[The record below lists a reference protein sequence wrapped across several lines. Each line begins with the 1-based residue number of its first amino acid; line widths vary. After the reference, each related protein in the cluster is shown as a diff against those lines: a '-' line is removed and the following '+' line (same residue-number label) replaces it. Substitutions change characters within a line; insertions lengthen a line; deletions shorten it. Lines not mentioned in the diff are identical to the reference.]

1 MLMNHL
7 TIRKIPH
14 ELGLAL
20 DREVRRRGLSLNET
34 VKQLLERALGL
45 DPEQTLDNGLKR
57 LAGGWSKKGLT
68 EFEKATELFEKVDEA
83 EWK

>member
-1 MLMNHL
+1 MNHL
-7 TIRKIPH
+7 TIRKIPA
-14 ELGLAL
+14 ELGRAL

-45 DPEQTLDNGLKR
+45 EPGQPADNGLKR
-57 LAGGWSKKGLT
+57 LAGGWSQKDLR
-68 EFEKATELFEKVDEA
+68 EFERATAMFERIDPE